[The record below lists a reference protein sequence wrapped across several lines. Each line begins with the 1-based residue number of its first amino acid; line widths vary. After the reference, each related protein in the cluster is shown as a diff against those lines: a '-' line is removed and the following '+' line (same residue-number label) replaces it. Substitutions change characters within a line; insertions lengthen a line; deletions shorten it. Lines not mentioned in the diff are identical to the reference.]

1 MDEDLYDEF
10 GNYIGPEID
19 DSGDEEEDLDF
30 ENDDEAPDYD
40 KENALYGQDMVLSDG
55 GTDRSGGMM
64 RDENRIILH
73 EDKKYYPD
81 ADEVYPGVRTVT
93 LDEDAQDLTEPIIKP
108 IRVKNFSVLEKE
120 APALLYSTEFT
131 ASLMN
136 TPTLIRNI
144 AIVGQLHHGKTLFV
158 DSLVQATQEKAWDPA
173 REVRYAD
180 TRKDEQERELSIKST
195 LVSLVLENLK
205 SKSYLVNILD
215 CPGHVNFSDESTA
228 ALRSADGCVI
238 VVDAVEGVMLSTVRL
253 IKHALQGRVPICLV
267 SLQAFTFLVLLITL
281 HVFSIVSMLIFIMFF
296 SFSRP
301 FRVPSLCFTFPA
313 DKQV

>member
-10 GNYIGPEID
+10 GNYVGPEID
-19 DSGDEEEDLDF
+19 DSGDEDDELEYDN
-30 ENDDEAPDYD
+30 ENDAHDY
-40 KENALYGQDMVLSDG
+40 ENDNGADGQGMVLSDG
-55 GTDRSGGMM
+55 GADRSGGMM

-108 IRVKNFSVLEKE
+108 IRIKNFSVLEKE
-120 APALLYSTEFT
+120 APALLYSTEFI

-173 REVRYAD
+173 RELRYTD

-195 LVSLVLENLK
+195 SVSLVLENLK
-205 SKSYLVNILD
+205 AKSHLINILD

-228 ALRSADGCVI
+228 ALRSSDGCVL

-253 IKHALQGRVPICLV
+253 VKHALQGRVPIVLV
-267 SLQAFTFLVLLITL
+267 SHI
-281 HVFSIVSMLIFIMFF
+281 
-296 SFSRP
+296 
-301 FRVPSLCFTFPA
+301 
-313 DKQV
+313 

>member
-19 DSGDEEEDLDF
+19 DSGDEEEELDYGN
-30 ENDDEAPDYD
+30 EHEALGYGDAD
-40 KENALYGQDMVLSDG
+40 GFDGQDMVVSEG
-55 GTDRSGGMM
+55 NIDRSGNMM

-120 APALLYSTEFT
+120 PPTLLYSSEFI

-136 TPTLIRNI
+136 TPTLIRNV

-173 REVRYAD
+173 REVRYTD

-195 LVSLVLENLK
+195 SVSLVLENLK

-253 IKHALQGRVPICLV
+253 VKHALQGRLPICLV
-267 SLQAFTFLVLLITL
+267 SYLLRIVLSCFHHRQTCIISEKPPSVICPTSL
-281 HVFSIVSMLIFIMFF
+281 FI
-296 SFSRP
+296 
-301 FRVPSLCFTFPA
+301 
-313 DKQV
+313 

>member
-1 MDEDLYDEF
+1 
-10 GNYIGPEID
+10 
-19 DSGDEEEDLDF
+19 
-30 ENDDEAPDYD
+30 
-40 KENALYGQDMVLSDG
+40 MVLADG
-55 GTDRSGGMM
+55 ADRSGSLM

-120 APALLYSTEFT
+120 APALLYSTDFM

-136 TPTLIRNI
+136 TPTLIRNV

-173 REVRYAD
+173 TETRYTD

-195 LVSLVLENLK
+195 SVSLVLENLK
-205 SKSYLVNILD
+205 SKSYLINILD

-228 ALRSADGCVI
+228 ALRSADGCVL

-253 IKHALQGRVPICLV
+253 VKHALQGRVPICLV
-267 SLQAFTFLVLLITL
+267 STL
-281 HVFSIVSMLIFIMFF
+281 HS
-296 SFSRP
+296 
-301 FRVPSLCFTFPA
+301 SL
-313 DKQV
+313 

>member
-19 DSGDEEEDLDF
+19 DSGDEEEETDF
-30 ENDDEAPDYD
+30 DDEGEALRYENEADY
-40 KENALYGQDMVLSDG
+40 EEQGVILSDG
-55 GTDRSGGMM
+55 GADRSGNMM

-81 ADEVYPGVRTVT
+81 ADEVYPGVRTVI

-108 IRVKNFSVLEKE
+108 IRVKNFSVLEKG
-120 APALLYSTEFT
+120 APALLYNTEFI

-173 REVRYAD
+173 REVRYTD

-195 LVSLVLENLK
+195 SVSLVLENLK
-205 SKSYLVNILD
+205 SKSYLINILD

-267 SLQAFTFLVLLITL
+267 SYEIGV
-281 HVFSIVSMLIFIMFF
+281 IF
-296 SFSRP
+296 
-301 FRVPSLCFTFPA
+301 
-313 DKQV
+313 